1 MMREEKLSFREQLAL
16 FQRGRG
22 LLRKLTPGIFVLQTI
37 RALCKSVIPYIAIY
51 MSARVLNE
59 LMGAREQRTLVRDI
73 ALTIGLTL
81 LAVILEALFGYFVGK
96 KESISGARQ
105 GILLSEKTHALAYDL
120 AQDKETAEL
129 KKLVETQGRTFGSGL
144 WNVINTN
151 AQLLEN
157 GLSLCIALA
166 LCARL
171 VLLSAW
177 WQSLLLLL
185 LTALSALCIGKV
197 FRESKERE
205 RCLLE
210 DLTDGNMLYDF
221 YLENYLEDNKAA
233 KDVRIFGQAPFIE
246 KLHIEQI
253 LTPLYQM
260 FQKSLKS
267 TGRAQTVNAVF
278 AAALGGVVFI
288 FVSFQA
294 WNGKMPVGDVVRYSG
309 AVTQMVAALAALS
322 TAIFNIGTN
331 SLTMRPLFEYLD
343 LPEARHS
350 GTEPFPQ
357 NTQKAEIVFSDV
369 TFRYTPEAAPALD
382 GVSLTLEPGQRVAIV
397 GRNGSG
403 KTTLVKLL
411 SRLYAPESGSVSV
424 AGRDI
429 QQYDHDNYQKQFA
442 VVFQDFRLFAFEVGQ
457 NVAGQVEYDEAR
469 VWQTL
474 EVAGIAARV
483 REFPKGLAQPL
494 YKDFEEDG
502 IDVSGGEEQ
511 KIAIAR
517 ALYKDAPFV
526 ILDEPTSAL
535 DPFSEAEVYEK
546 FDEIIENKTA
556 IYISHRLSSC
566 KFCDKIIVM
575 EQGRVVQEGTH
586 EALLAQ
592 EGVYAKL
599 WHAQAQYYNK
609 EASEEA
615 I

>member
-1 MMREEKLSFREQLAL
+1 MREEKLSFREHLAI
-16 FQRGRG
+16 FRRGRG
-22 LLRKLTPGIFVLQTI
+22 LMRKMVPSFFVLQTL
-37 RALCKSVIPYIAIY
+37 RALCKSVIPFFAIY
-51 MSARVLNE
+51 MSAKVLNE
-59 LMGAREQRTLVRDI
+59 LMGARDLRTLVWYI

-81 LAVILEALFGYFVGK
+81 LAVILEALFGYFLSRH
-96 KESISGARQ
+96 ERQ
-105 GILLSEKTHALAYDL
+105 LFTQQGLLLSEKTYALEFSM
-120 AQDKETAEL
+120 AQDNQISEL
-129 KKLVETQGRTFGSGL
+129 KKLIETQTRTGVGGL
-144 WNVINTN
+144 WKLSSIN
-151 AQLLEN
+151 AQLLQN
-157 GLSLCIALA
+157 GFSLCIALG

-171 VLLSAW
+171 VWLSSW
-177 WQSLLLLL
+177 WQTLVLLLLI
-185 LTALSALCIGKV
+185 ALSALCIGKT
-197 FRESKERE
+197 FLESNEKERRLYE
-205 RCLLE
+205 NLTESNLLYE
-210 DLTDGNMLYDF
+210 F
-221 YLENYLEDNKAA
+221 YLESYLEDNKAA
-233 KDVRIFGQAPFIE
+233 KDVRVFRQAPFIE
-246 KLHIEQI
+246 KLHVEQI

-267 TGRAQTVNAVF
+267 YDKAQTVNAVF

-429 QQYDHDNYQKQFA
+429 QQYDHDDYQKQFA

-474 EVAGIAARV
+474 EVAGIAERV

-592 EGVYAKL
+592 DGAYAAL

-609 EASEEA
+609 ETEGVAQ
-615 I
+615 